1 MRRPQ
6 ASWVGPPPE
15 RVGMPHAGVGISRGL
30 PPSLGFGA
38 LSPSITTGSPFSG
51 AVAPRGMNVVHPEP
65 PPTFQ
70 APSYGNVGSPMQT
83 SHIAPLIAALMATG
97 VGAPMASART
107 PGVTSAL
114 SAPAPPPKSNPLS
127 GYPGA
132 TPAMQTAATA
142 NQASY
147 SSGDPGFGFVIP
159 RGGITTPGFAQK
171 TSAGGSNFIK
181 SY

>member
-1 MRRPQ
+1 MKPRPQ

-70 APSYGNVGSPMQT
+70 APSYGNIGNPMQP

-97 VGAPMASART
+97 AAAPTSRPTTIQSPPAAPS
-107 PGVTSAL
+107 PWSQGVSQGVTNTAI
-114 SAPAPPPKSNPLS
+114 
-127 GYPGA
+127 
-132 TPAMQTAATA
+132 TRTAAPVT
-142 NQASY
+142 Q
-147 SSGDPGFGFVIP
+147 GGGLIP
-159 RGGITTPGFAQK
+159 ALTQK
-171 TSAGGSNFIK
+171 TSPYGSNFIK
-181 SY
+181 AY

>member
-97 VGAPMASART
+97 AAAPAVSGGGYA
-107 PGVTSAL
+107 
-114 SAPAPPPKSNPLS
+114 APPPTPRTSAPRSSAPTGPGYPTPTQITQGAANAATYPTGDLGIASSFISNPYQS
-127 GYPGA
+127 
-132 TPAMQTAATA
+132 
-142 NQASY
+142 QAL
-147 SSGDPGFGFVIP
+147 VQ
-159 RGGITTPGFAQK
+159 RK
-171 TSAGGSNFIK
+171 TSPSGSNYTK
-181 SY
+181 TY

>member
-97 VGAPMASART
+97 AAAPAA
-107 PGVTSAL
+107 GGGGYA
-114 SAPAPPPKSNPLS
+114 APPPTPRVSAPGSSNPGLS
-127 GYPGA
+127 AAFQTATAKAGPTSSLPGA
-132 TPAMQTAATA
+132 FNTATS
-142 NQASY
+142 QA
-147 SSGDPGFGFVIP
+147 GPPGSLAAA
-159 RGGITTPGFAQK
+159 FASLAQRP
-171 TSAGGSNFIK
+171 SAGGSN
-181 SY
+181 YNRAY